1 MLSGLGAVRVDEKL
15 IASERVG
22 SRSFHVWGRLMLAL
36 GPQGSRARTCGLL
49 LYVAFLVTLILTL
62 VPVTALLK
70 KLLSPLLRGRTQRQK
85 AYFAAPSGE

>member
-1 MLSGLGAVRVDEKL
+1 RGLGAVRVDEKL

-22 SRSFHVWGRLMLAL
+22 TRSFRVWGKLLAAL
-36 GPQGSRARTCGLL
+36 GPQRSRRRRAGLIVYVVFL
-49 LYVAFLVTLILTL
+49 LSLILTV

-70 KLLSPLLRGRTQRQK
+70 KLLSPLTQARIRREK